1 MESFSKLVA
10 IFLAV
15 ILLFITPLL
24 YMAQKQDFI
33 SLLYISKETT
43 KLVDSIKN
51 SGYIS
56 KRMYE
61 SYIKAIDKTGNLY
74 RIEITHSH
82 KRVEPLVDV
91 NTNDILQ
98 GFHVNFYNTYEEE
111 ILEAFDNNEDYNFN
125 RGDYIS
131 IRVSNRNKT
140 TAVSIME
147 SILSRDIEDTQ
158 IVVTYGGMIR
168 DEIN

>member
-1 MESFSKLVA
+1 MESFSKIVA

-15 ILLFITPLL
+15 ILLFISPLL
-24 YMAQKQDFI
+24 YLAQKQDSI
-33 SLLYISKETT
+33 SLLYVSGETT
-43 KLVDSIKN
+43 KLIDNIKN

-56 KRMYE
+56 KRMYDNF
-61 SYIKAIDKTGNLY
+61 IKSIDRTGNLY

-82 KRVEPLVDV
+82 RKVEPLMDV
-91 NTNDILQ
+91 NTDAILQ
-98 GFHVNFYNTYEEE
+98 DYSVYFYNTYEAE
-111 ILEAFDNNEDYNFN
+111 IFEAFDRNEDYYFN

-131 IRVSNRNKT
+131 IQVSNKNKT
-140 TAVSIME
+140 TAVSILE
-147 SILSRDIEDTQ
+147 SILSKDIEDTQ

>member
-43 KLVDSIKN
+43 KLVDNIKN

-98 GFHVNFYNTYEEE
+98 DFHVYFYNTYEEE